1 MIRNLGAKVRGNLQY
16 VNRRVYN
23 RQCRARGGSSS
34 FATIRGEDIRKFYKF
49 RCKAENRVKWTV
61 VEGTNNYVL
70 PGDVVRPIRSD
81 RVESMILQGDAQ
93 LTADDFLSESKAEIK
108 NILPP
113 LLYSDYPP
121 AIFGIGLNYKR
132 HAKEV
137 GLKVPA
143 FPIYFMKNPMSVCG
157 YDDDVVVP
165 HVCSDEIDYEVELAV
180 VLKEDVKNVSVLE
193 AEKYILGYTVCNDV
207 SARKWQGPKRGGGQW
222 NRAKSFDTFCP
233 LGPCLAINVK
243 DPNNLKLR
251 TKVNGTILQESNTG
265 DMIFKIPELLSFLS
279 QGTTLPKGSLLLTGT
294 PEGVGFS
301 RDPPVFLQEG
311 DKVEV
316 TVDGVGTLRNAIARK

>member
-1 MIRNLGAKVRGNLQY
+1 MIRNFTARGRGNLQY
-16 VNRRVYN
+16 ANLSVYSG
-23 RQCRARGGSSS
+23 QCLARGGARS
-34 FATIRGEDIRKFYKF
+34 FATIQGEGVRKFYKF
-49 RCKAENRVKWTV
+49 RCAENRIRWTV
-61 VEGTNNYVL
+61 VEGANNCVL
-70 PGDVVRPIRSD
+70 PGDVVRAIRSD
-81 RVESMILQGDAQ
+81 RIESMILQGDTQ

-143 FPIYFMKNPMSVCG
+143 FPIYFMKNPRSVCG
-157 YDDDVVVP
+157 YEDEVVVP

-193 AEKYILGYTVCNDV
+193 AEKCILGYTVCNDV
-207 SARKWQGPKRGGGQW
+207 SARKWQGAKKGGGQW

-233 LGPCLAINVK
+233 WGHA
-243 DPNNLKLR
+243 
-251 TKVNGTILQESNTG
+251 
-265 DMIFKIPELLSFLS
+265 
-279 QGTTLPKGSLLLTGT
+279 
-294 PEGVGFS
+294 
-301 RDPPVFLQEG
+301 
-311 DKVEV
+311 
-316 TVDGVGTLRNAIARK
+316 